1 MYYLKAFNIIDLCWY
16 LIKKRP
22 IRTWV
27 PHNNEAQN
35 RLLLRMKFLLLIV
48 LFLCCYGCQ
57 KRDHTEELDAI
68 SARLAMIEQRMTQL
82 EKMEQRLSA
91 YEFQLKA
98 LQESFGRL
106 DGIIT
111 EIHEASQTNRDQS
124 TTHRKASYYRVER
137 GDSLYGIA
145 QKYGLTV
152 DELRRLNNLSKGD
165 VIYPGQRL
173 LVNSKHVQ

>member
-1 MYYLKAFNIIDLCWY
+1 
-16 LIKKRP
+16 
-22 IRTWV
+22 
-27 PHNNEAQN
+27 
-35 RLLLRMKFLLLIV
+35 MKFILLIV
-48 LFLCCYGCQ
+48 LFLCCHGCQ
-57 KRDHTEELDAI
+57 KRDYTEELDAI

-106 DGIIT
+106 NSIVI
-111 EIHEASQTNRDQS
+111 EIHEASQTNRDQPA
-124 TTHRKASYYRVER
+124 THRKGSYYRVER

-152 DELRRLNNLSKGD
+152 EELRRLNNLKKGD

-173 LVNSKHVQ
+173 LVNSKSVQ